1 MSSAPPLA
9 LSLRRFWWEHGP
21 VFTDAQRRELRKHS
35 LARVLCDNTGL
46 TRVPAD
52 AFRVGT
58 FPEDFEP
65 CEDIPGLNLEAWREP
80 APQGNREPPRRGAFG
95 EHNSG
100 PGRVSSSVREGLSPR
115 RDPPHGT
122 TRSWWPCAC

>member
-1 MSSAPPLA
+1 MVPLRTHVACGDPGGGSHGASPPPP

-21 VFTDAQRRELRKHS
+21 VFTGAQRHELRKHS
-35 LARVLCDNTGL
+35 LSRVICDNTGL
-46 TRVPAD
+46 ARVPAD

-80 APQGNREPPRRGAFG
+80 SPQGNPEALQRGCV
-95 EHNSG
+95 
-100 PGRVSSSVREGLSPR
+100 GRKQQQTRPHVLLSDGGLVP
-115 RDPPHGT
+115 
-122 TRSWWPCAC
+122 